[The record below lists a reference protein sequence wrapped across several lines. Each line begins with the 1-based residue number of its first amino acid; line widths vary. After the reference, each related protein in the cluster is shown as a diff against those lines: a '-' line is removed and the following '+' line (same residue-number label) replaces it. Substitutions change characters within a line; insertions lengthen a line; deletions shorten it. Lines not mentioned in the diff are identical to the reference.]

1 MSIRSANRSITDRV
15 FARPTWLEQDGD
27 HLVTAHGH
35 SALDCLAALVASAV
49 IIAAAVAVL
58 AVIP

>member
-1 MSIRSANRSITDRV
+1 MTARSVSRSITDRV

-27 HLVTAHGH
+27 YLVKAYGH

-58 AVIP
+58 AVMP